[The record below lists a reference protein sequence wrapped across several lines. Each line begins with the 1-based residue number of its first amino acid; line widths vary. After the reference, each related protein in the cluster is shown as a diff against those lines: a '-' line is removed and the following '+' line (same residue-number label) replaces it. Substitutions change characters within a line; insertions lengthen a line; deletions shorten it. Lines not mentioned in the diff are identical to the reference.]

1 MKRGLVE
8 RLRRRPYSAVERTG
22 IFCLG
27 LLAGAH
33 LVVLRGAWAPPPPP
47 PGIWTSFTTLLACT
61 MMMYTAPGFL
71 VGALVGAL
79 FLRVHAVRYTWGGAL
94 LALFAGALF
103 PLGAYCLG
111 EWQPVPMLMMTLVLA
126 YPLATGLATSL
137 FHLRRRT

>member
-1 MKRGLVE
+1 MKRGLLE
-8 RLRRRPYSAVERTG
+8 RLRRRRYSAVERTG

-27 LLAGAH
+27 LAVGAH
-33 LVVLRGAWAPPPPP
+33 LVLRGAWAPPPPP
-47 PGIWTSFTTLLACT
+47 SGSWTSSATRIACT

-111 EWQPVPMLMMTLVLA
+111 EWQRVPMLMWALVLA
-126 YPLATGLATSL
+126 YPLATGLATSF

>member
-22 IFCLG
+22 IFCFG
-27 LLAGAH
+27 LAVGAH
-33 LVVLRGAWAPPPPP
+33 LVLRGAWAPPPPP
-47 PGIWTSFTTLLACT
+47 SGSWVSSTTFVACA
-61 MMMYTAPGFL
+61 MMLYTAPGFL